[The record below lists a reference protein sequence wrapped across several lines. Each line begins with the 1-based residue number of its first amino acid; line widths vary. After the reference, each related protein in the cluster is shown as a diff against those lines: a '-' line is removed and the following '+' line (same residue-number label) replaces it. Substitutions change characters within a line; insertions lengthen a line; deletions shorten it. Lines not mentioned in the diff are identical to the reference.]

1 MQGLRSDADI
11 RYQSSDQISCIDLD
25 PSARHS
31 VTSLYPVL
39 PDTIAGVYR
48 ICRRMT
54 GLELDSGYG
63 YYLRHTDE
71 EQCHHL
77 TKSFWFGKFLQS
89 LPYNVLHECRHY
101 AQTLPP
107 HKHTSPVV
115 DTKRTESETPIV
127 LQQVYNPNCVI
138 FQTIGKD
145 PLWVHVQKADECM
158 RQSSLRASEHSS
170 TLSPMVYRLVVES
183 MSMPVSSTVGP
194 ATEPGQE
201 SLLTGVLREDLTLDW
216 SKVATY
222 LGSGM

>member
-1 MQGLRSDADI
+1 MQISDIRSDFMTRA
-11 RYQSSDQISCIDLD
+11 
-25 PSARHS
+25 PAA
-31 VTSLYPVL
+31 VSLYPVL
-39 PDTIAGVYR
+39 PETIAGVYR

-63 YYLRHTDE
+63 YYLLHTDE

-107 HKHTSPVV
+107 HKHTSPVTQQTVV

-138 FQTIGKD
+138 FQTIDKD
-145 PLWVHVQKADECM
+145 PLWVHVQKADNCM

-170 TLSPMVYRLVVES
+170 VLSPMVYRLVVDS

-201 SLLTGVLREDLTLDW
+201 SLLAGVLREDLTLDW